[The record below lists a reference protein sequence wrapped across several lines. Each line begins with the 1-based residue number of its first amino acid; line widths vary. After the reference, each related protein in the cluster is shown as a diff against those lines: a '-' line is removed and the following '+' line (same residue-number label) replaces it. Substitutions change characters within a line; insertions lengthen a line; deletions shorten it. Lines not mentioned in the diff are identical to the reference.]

1 MILLEGKKKPRKF
14 HKYFTIKNIYTH
26 AYIYIHVYDIYVLF
40 ILYPTLLLYH
50 LHLFL
55 KKAQLGEILL

>member
-1 MILLEGKKKPRKF
+1 M
-14 HKYFTIKNIYTH
+14 H
-26 AYIYIHVYDIYVLF
+26 IYIHAYDIYVLF